1 MVLASRAI
9 GWGVLVG
16 SAAYKLP
23 QIARLLR
30 ARSAAGLSA
39 TMYLTESAGMLL
51 STVYCARRAFPFST
65 WGEGVFILAQN
76 AVLLA
81 LLWRYRRGRRRDAAA
96 AVVGAAGLA
105 ALLAGGVDVG
115 TLGALQVAA
124 IPLVNVG
131 ARLPQVALNW
141 RRKSVGEQ
149 SFVTLGLQWAG
160 NLARVFTTLVQ
171 VRDGV
176 VLGGSIASTVVNGV
190 LVGQWLWYSK
200 YRGGKRAGRGG
211 GGKDVVEPV
220 ASR

>member
-1 MVLASRAI
+1 
-9 GWGVLVG
+9 
-16 SAAYKLP
+16 
-23 QIARLLR
+23 
-30 ARSAAGLSA
+30 
-39 TMYLTESAGMLL
+39 MYLTESAGMLL

-76 AVLLA
+76 AVLLG
-81 LLWRYRRGRRRDAAA
+81 LLWRYRAGRRRRDAAA
-96 AVVGAAGLA
+96 AAVGAAGLA
-105 ALLAGGVDVG
+105 AALAVGVDVG

-124 IPLVNVG
+124 IPVVNVG
-131 ARLPQVALNW
+131 ARLPQMALNW

-149 SFVTLGLQWAG
+149 SIVTLALQWAG

-190 LVGQWLWYSK
+190 LVGQWLWYTK
-200 YRGGKRAGRGG
+200 YRGGKRAGGGG
-211 GGKDVVEPV
+211 GGKDVGEPV